1 MADSKLL
8 TVQTADA
15 VAPITNQCDALRAAS
30 RSRKV
35 NNLASAA
42 EEESLAKELA
52 ARGVQ
57 ETIGHA
63 KVTKALL
70 GGGDVDGADGSS
82 PAKKAKTEK
91 DYESM
96 YNDLVLKFQ
105 VVLEFVVKFQQVPGA
120 GAYFQPGVAPP
131 IALDSAEINFTK
143 GRASRRAPHCSFSHR
158 FSSTTSRRTTARARR
173 RPARTRSLKRVAT
186 PPPSHMCAR
195 RL

>member
-1 MADSKLL
+1 MADSKL

-15 VAPITNQCDALRAAS
+15 LAPITAQCDAIGAAS
-30 RSRKV
+30 DSRKV

-42 EEESLAKELA
+42 EQESLAKKLA

-57 ETIGHA
+57 ETIGLG
-63 KVTKALL
+63 KVTQAMLD
-70 GGGDVDGADGSS
+70 GGAVDGADGSS

-91 DYESM
+91 DFESM
-96 YNDLVLKFQ
+96 YYDLLLEVKVLVRWSLDLKG
-105 VVLEFVVKFQQVPGA
+105 LPGA
-120 GAYFQPGVAPP
+120 DKYFSERVAPQL
-131 IALDSAEINFTK
+131 ARDSAGINFN
-143 GRASRRAPHCSFSHR
+143 GHASRRAPHCSFSHR

>member
-1 MADSKLL
+1 MADSKLY
-8 TVQTADA
+8 VQTADD
-15 VAPITNQCDALRAAS
+15 VAPITAQCAALGKAS
-30 RSRKV
+30 DGAKM
-35 NNLASAA
+35 NNLFVLT
-42 EEESLAKELA
+42 EQHSLIAKLA
-52 ARGVQ
+52 ARKVQ
-57 ETIGHA
+57 EGIGHRDA
-63 KVTKALL
+63 SQAMLD
-70 GGGDVDGADGSS
+70 GGAVDGAAGG
-82 PAKKAKTEK
+82 PAKKAKTEDSEDWK
-91 DYESM
+91 SM
-96 YNDLVLKFQ
+96 YNDLLLKFQ

-131 IALDSAEINFTK
+131 IVLDSAEINFTK